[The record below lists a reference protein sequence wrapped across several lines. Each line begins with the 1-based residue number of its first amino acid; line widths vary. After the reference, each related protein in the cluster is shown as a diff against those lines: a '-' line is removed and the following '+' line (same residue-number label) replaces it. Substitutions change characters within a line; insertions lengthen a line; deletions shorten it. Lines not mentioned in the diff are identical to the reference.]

1 MTNPLKDI
9 APGKWRRAAYTVLAG
24 VGASLAGLMAGYGA
38 VGADVPKWLI
48 FTAAFYGTVTGPAW
62 AVPASNVSRREL

>member
-38 VGADVPKWLI
+38 V
-48 FTAAFYGTVTGPAW
+48 
-62 AVPASNVSRREL
+62 